1 MDVPPPPPDPPL
13 PTDVGELQALVRG
26 LLAEVAKLRAENAEL
41 RGKLDA
47 TLKHRFGRRSERGRT
62 RRDPEPGADPDPE
75 PATGGHGRSPL
86 PEHLPRRT
94 VEHDLSAAERAC
106 PGCGH
111 ERVCI
116 GVQTAEQ
123 LDYDPATYFVLRTLR
138 RVYACRRCD
147 PAAVPADERITT
159 AGPSRVGPVPK
170 GLCGSGLLAFV
181 VASKFADHLPL
192 HRLAGM
198 IGRSGVA
205 LAPATLGD
213 WVAAAAELL
222 TPLRG
227 LMHRRVLLSRAIH
240 TDDTP
245 VPFREP
251 GKDRVRRGHL
261 WVYLGDAA
269 NPYAVFDFTPGYS
282 RDGPT
287 AFLAGYTGYVQAD
300 ALRQYADVY
309 AARATHACCWAHAR
323 RKFVAAADAGEK
335 LADEA
340 LGLIRRLYHVERS
353 LPAFGSSRGAEAVRH
368 ARRQAE
374 AVPVLAELRGW
385 LTRHQP
391 GVLPKTP
398 LGQAIGYAVANWDAL
413 GRYTEAGYL
422 TIDNNRSE
430 RALRQV
436 ALGRNNWGV
445 AGSVAGGRRAATLYS
460 IVATCRQLGIDPFAY
475 LRSALPGLFE
485 LGDQP
490 SDADLAAW
498 LPDVWLARWSGP
510 ATALAG

>member
-47 TLKHRFGRRSERGRT
+47 ALQHRFGRRSERGRT

-75 PATGGHGRSPL
+75 PAAGGHGRSPL

-94 VEHDLSAAERAC
+94 SEHDLTAAERAC
-106 PGCGH
+106 PCCGH

-123 LDYDPATYFVLRTLR
+123 LDYDPATYFVLRTVR
-138 RVYACRRCD
+138 KVYACRRCD
-147 PAAVPADERITT
+147 PASVPADERIAT
-159 AGPSRVGPVPK
+159 AGPPQVGPVPK
-170 GLCGSGLLAFV
+170 GLCGPGLLAFV
-181 VASKFADHLPL
+181 VTSKFADHLPL

-198 IGRSGVA
+198 VGRSGVA
-205 LAPATLGD
+205 VPASTLGD
-213 WVAAAAELL
+213 WAAAAADLL
-222 TPLRG
+222 APLRD
-227 LMHRRVLLSRAIH
+227 LMRRRVLLSRAVH

-251 GKDRVRRGHL
+251 GKDRTRRGHL
-261 WVYLGDAA
+261 WAYLGDPAH
-269 NPYAVFDFTPGYS
+269 PYVVFDFTPGYS
-282 RDGPT
+282 RDGPN

-309 AARATHACCWAHAR
+309 AAGATHVCCFAHAR
-323 RKFVAAADAGEK
+323 RKFVAAADAGDK
-335 LADEA
+335 LADEP
-340 LGLIRRLYHVERS
+340 LGLIRRLYAIERS
-353 LPAFGSSRGAEAVRH
+353 LPALGSSPDAEAVRH
-368 ARRQAE
+368 ARRQAD
-374 AVPVLAELRGW
+374 AVPVLAVLREW
-385 LTRHQP
+385 LDRHP
-391 GVLPKTP
+391 TAALPKTP
-398 LGQAIGYAVANWDAL
+398 LGQAISYARTNWVALA
-413 GRYTEAGYL
+413 RYTEAGFL

-430 RALRQV
+430 RCLRQV

-445 AGSVAGGRRAATLYS
+445 AGSTAGGRTAATLYS
-460 IVATCRQLGIDPFAY
+460 IAATCRQLGIDPFAY
-475 LRSALPGLFE
+475 LRAALPGLFE
-485 LGDQP
+485 LGDEL

-498 LPDVWLARWSGP
+498 LPDAWLARRSAP
-510 ATALAG
+510 AALAG